1 MATDIIVKH
10 RVTDFNTFKPGF
22 DALVRVFAQ
31 QTGAQGHHVHHEL
44 GDPNHVIVTVLGVT
58 DPDKA
63 RTLFA
68 SEDFKAEMGKIGV
81 CSAPE
86 ITFGSRVED
95 VRY

>member
-10 RVTDFNTFKPGF
+10 KVTDYNSFKPGF
-22 DALVRVFAQ
+22 DALVRQFAKE
-31 QTGAQGHHVHHEL
+31 TGAEGHHVHHEV

-58 DPDKA
+58 DLTKA
-63 RTLFA
+63 RSLFA
-68 SEDFKAEMGKIGV
+68 SEDFRNEMGKIGV

-86 ITFGSRVED
+86 ITYGARVEN

>member
-10 RVTDFNTFKPGF
+10 RVTDFKTFKPGF

-44 GDPNHVIVTVLGVT
+44 GDPNHVIVTVLGVS

-63 RTLFA
+63 RSLFA
-68 SEDFKAEMGKIGV
+68 SQDFQAEMGKIGV
-81 CSAPE
+81 CSAPD
-86 ITFGSRVED
+86 ITFGARVED

>member
-10 RVTDFNTFKPGF
+10 KVTDFQAFKPGF

-31 QTGAQGHHVHHEL
+31 QTGAQGHHVHREL
-44 GDPNHVIVTVLGVT
+44 DDPNHVIVTVLGVA
-58 DPDKA
+58 DPERA
-63 RTLFA
+63 RSLFA
-68 SEDFKAEMGKIGV
+68 SDDFKAEMGKIGV

-86 ITFGSRVED
+86 ITFGARVEE

>member
-10 RVTDFNTFKPGF
+10 KVTDFDAFKPGF
-22 DALVRVFAQ
+22 DHLVRVFAKE
-31 QTGAQGHHVHHEL
+31 TGAEGHHVHHEV

-58 DPDKA
+58 DMDKA
-63 RTLFA
+63 RSMFA
-68 SEDFKAEMGKIGV
+68 SEDFRAEMGKIGV
-81 CSAPE
+81 CSAPD